1 MDWAFTYVMKTPL
14 DTEASYPYKSSAQK
28 CEASGKGVGAIKS
41 FSDVTPNSVA
51 QLKAAIAKGPVSVA
65 VDAQNTTVFV
75 DYAGGGITKMAGC
88 GTLPTHA
95 VLAVGYGTDPTYGDY
110 FKVKNEWGTIWGED
124 GYARIA
130 ATDDNVCGILLG
142 PSYPNV

>member
-1 MDWAFTYVMKTPL
+1 MDWAFTYAMKTPL
-14 DTEASYPYKSSAQK
+14 DTETSYPYKAAWFDK
-28 CEASGKGVGAIKS
+28 CKASGTGPGTIKS

-65 VDAQNTTVFV
+65 VCASNVTVFV
-75 DYAGGGITKMAGC
+75 DYAGGVISGMGC
-88 GTLPTHA
+88 GKIPNHA
-95 VLAVGYGTDPTYGDY
+95 VLAVGYGKDDTFGEY
-110 FKVKNEWGTIWGED
+110 FKVKNEWGTVWGED

-130 ATDDNVCGILLG
+130 ATDDNVCGIMLG